1 MDAVILLIPI
11 ALLLWLVLRGRKQQR
26 AVSDLQASLAVGQRV
41 MTASGLYGTVVEVGD
56 TTVDLEPAPGV
67 RMTWARAAVARVV
80 EPTTAVAGDGA
91 TGGAG
96 TLSTTSTSST
106 TTSTTEPSALPPADG
121 GTAPGAAGTSA
132 EAPER
137 RDR

>member
-11 ALLLWLVLRGRKQQR
+11 ALLLWLILRGRKQQR

-56 TTVDLEPAPGV
+56 TTVDLEPSPGV

-80 EPTTAVAGDGA
+80 DPVDAAPSADSAKQA
-91 TGGAG
+91 TI
-96 TLSTTSTSST
+96 
-106 TTSTTEPSALPPADG
+106 TSTTDPSAPPTADG
-121 GTAPGAAGTSA
+121 GTHGDTAPGAAGTSS

-137 RDR
+137 HDR